1 MERQV
6 EEVYTISKFKEFQEE
21 LTALMYCDILDSVG
35 SIYQIIES
43 FGQGR
48 RGFFEVV
55 FEEAECEVNCLYSK
69 FQFRRILCRHALA
82 VLIRNSVEF
91 LPERYILS
99 RWRKDVR
106 RCYSKLKVCYG
117 VQNLTIQQE
126 RYEKMC
132 NAFSEV
138 ADIASDDENSYKTVL
153 DWIEKAIKDLPKQ
166 IHCESVGKTNIGG
179 ASCSSNKQINSE
191 NVERTVVDE
200 VSCSNNNV
208 QLALNDPVVTCRK
221 GRPPCLRK
229 EFSIRK
235 NPFKRTSP
243 HKKIRYD

>member
-1 MERQV
+1 M
-6 EEVYTISKFKEFQEE
+6 
-21 LTALMYCDILDSVG
+21 
-35 SIYQIIES
+35 
-43 FGQGR
+43 
-48 RGFFEVV
+48 
-55 FEEAECEVNCLYSK
+55 
-69 FQFRRILCRHALA
+69 
-82 VLIRNSVEF
+82 
-91 LPERYILS
+91 
-99 RWRKDVR
+99 R

-153 DWIEKAIKDLPKQ
+153 DWIEKAMKDLPKQ

-191 NVERTVVDE
+191 SVERTVIGE
-200 VSCSNNNV
+200 VSCGSNNI
-208 QLALNDPVVTCRK
+208 QLALNDPVVTRRK

-229 EFSIRK
+229 ESSIRK
-235 NPFKRTSP
+235 KSVQKNKSAQ
-243 HKKIRYD
+243 KNKV